1 MTPTD
6 AAIAALSTA
15 QRLLLEP
22 HGLTEAML
30 LDAIAEMHA
39 HRIDDSDLY
48 FQYSQAEAWGMEE
61 GIVKSGSY
69 SIDQGVGV
77 RAISG
82 EKTAFAYSDI
92 LSPKALLEAARTTR
106 SIAHAGSGSV
116 AVRVAGQQ
124 KRLGKGRHLLEA
136 PRPPLCDRRGTEPAL
151 SYRLLPDNSSAR
163 H

>member
-15 QRLLLEP
+15 NRLLLEP
-22 HGLTEAML
+22 HGLSEAIL

-69 SIDQGVGV
+69 CIDQGVGV

-106 SIAHAGSGSV
+106 SIARAG
-116 AVRVAGQQ
+116 AGTMAI
-124 KRLGKGRHLLEA
+124 RLAGEKKA
-136 PRPPLCDRRGTEPAL
+136 PG
-151 SYRLLPDNSSAR
+151 
-163 H
+163 

>member
-61 GIVKSGSY
+61 GIVN
-69 SIDQGVGV
+69 
-77 RAISG
+77 REAIPLTRVLACGPSQ
-82 EKTAFAYSDI
+82 
-92 LSPKALLEAARTTR
+92 AR
-106 SIAHAGSGSV
+106 
-116 AVRVAGQQ
+116 
-124 KRLGKGRHLLEA
+124 
-136 PRPPLCDRRGTEPAL
+136 RPPLPTAT
-151 SYRLLPDNSSAR
+151 S
-163 H
+163 

>member
-48 FQYSQAEAWGMEE
+48 FQYSQAESWGMEE

-69 SIDQGVGV
+69 SIDQGVLGASIDKAGALENGGQGV
-77 RAISG
+77 DG
-82 EKTAFAYSDI
+82 
-92 LSPKALLEAARTTR
+92 
-106 SIAHAGSGSV
+106 
-116 AVRVAGQQ
+116 
-124 KRLGKGRHLLEA
+124 
-136 PRPPLCDRRGTEPAL
+136 
-151 SYRLLPDNSSAR
+151 
-163 H
+163 